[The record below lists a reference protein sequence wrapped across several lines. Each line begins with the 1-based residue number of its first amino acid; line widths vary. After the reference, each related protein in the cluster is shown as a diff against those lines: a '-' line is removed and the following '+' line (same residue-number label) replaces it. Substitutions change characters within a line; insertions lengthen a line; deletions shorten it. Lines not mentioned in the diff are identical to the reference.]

1 MDRKAAAVV
10 VEEEVVQPL
19 VTWKYVQKRKGVA
32 RVARLW
38 VPEFSL
44 HCHTT
49 VTSSAHDNMD
59 IKKSNNSLQ
68 LLWDKRP

>member
-32 RVARLW
+32 RVAGLW

-44 HCHTT
+44 H
-49 VTSSAHDNMD
+49 
-59 IKKSNNSLQ
+59 
-68 LLWDKRP
+68 